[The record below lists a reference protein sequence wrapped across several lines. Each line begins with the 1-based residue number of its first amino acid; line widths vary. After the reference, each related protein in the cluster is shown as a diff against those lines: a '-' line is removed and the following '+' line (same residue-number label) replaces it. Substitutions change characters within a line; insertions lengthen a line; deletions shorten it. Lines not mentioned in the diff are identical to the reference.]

1 MNIWYEGSISDEIT
15 KAFTENKIIV
25 IVAIDDR
32 EESLLLKNL
41 IENNLSTIFTTSCSG
56 ILIKENSENIN
67 FFKQLYKNEIH
78 FPSLFLFNK
87 NGLTTVLT
95 DEKLT
100 VPEITS
106 SIIQC
111 TLVSLPSPQDQ
122 PQNQS
127 DNSKKENTLTKPL
140 STEVSLLEET
150 PDSEDILQQR
160 RKESQE
166 LEHEEKLRRE
176 KNRQLLEE
184 KRKREEIK
192 QRNEEIELK
201 LQELSDKKYAE
212 RVTLEILAEK
222 EQQKQKV
229 KEEELRIKEIEE
241 KKRQE
246 ELERKNEMKK
256 FVQVAFRLPSSETIK
271 QPFEK
276 TDTIADCFAFLET
289 KGYKKR
295 EIELLNSLKR
305 TPLNDE
311 KLKME
316 IFYPSIV
323 IHVVKKKDL
332 GVVKKAENK
341 SSKPSDRIIEQDQ
354 ERQQRNG
361 YQALDQ
367 QENPQENVPKN
378 KFLRFM
384 KGFLTRK

>member
-1 MNIWYEGSISDEIT
+1 MNIWYEGNISDEIT

-25 IVAIDDR
+25 IIAINDN
-32 EESLLLKNL
+32 EESLVLKNL

-56 ILIKENSENIN
+56 ILIKENTENMT
-67 FFKQLYKNEIH
+67 FFRQLYKNKVT

-87 NGLTTVLT
+87 NGLSTVLT
-95 DEKLT
+95 GEKLT

-106 SIIQC
+106 SIVQC
-111 TLVSLPSPQDQ
+111 ALVTLPSPQ
-122 PQNQS
+122 NQS
-127 DNSKKENTLTKPL
+127 NISKKENTPTKAL

-150 PDSEDILQQR
+150 PDSEYIIQQR

-166 LEHEEKLRRE
+166 LEHEEKMRRE

-192 QRNEEIELK
+192 QRNEEIEMK
-201 LQELSDKKYAE
+201 QQELSDKKYAE

-229 KEEELRIKEIEE
+229 REEELRVREAEE
-241 KKRQE
+241 KKKQE

-276 TDTIADCFAFLET
+276 TDTLADCFAFLET

-311 KLKME
+311 KLKLE
-316 IFYPSIV
+316 VFYPSIV
-323 IHVVKKKDL
+323 IYVVKKKEL

-341 SSKPSDRIIEQDQ
+341 SSNPSDRVMEQDQ
-354 ERQQRNG
+354 EFQQRNG

-367 QENPQENVPKN
+367 QETPQENVPKN

-384 KGFLTRK
+384 KGFLTGK